1 MEPIDV
7 ISLSDAGQLTRSG
20 TLANSADDVQRLFA
34 ERIPALTSRWKKLR
48 IAFYI
53 HGGLVS
59 EESALANA
67 AEFWT
72 RCIPAEIY
80 PVSII
85 WHTDYWSTVV
95 RSMFSVD
102 AMRSIARNLPM
113 LVHKR
118 SSEVHNSTAMD
129 GMAVHERTPGRK
141 ITDYTDSLIEIVAR
155 FGTGKLT
162 WDLIKENAFLAGDSP
177 EGGAHPIAAALKCLL
192 DKRSVEIH
200 VVGHSAGGVFAAP
213 FLQVLSSL
221 CTATTCSLWAPACTC
236 DVFEHYYVPL
246 LTSDKVGTLNLFTLS
261 PEAELSDNILH
272 LYRKSTL
279 YLISNAYE
287 QSLALSCGSSI
298 GEPLLGMA
306 CFAKEHLRR
315 GTVGG
320 ELLGQ
325 HRIRW
330 SVGPNELPLGSIG
343 ASRARGHL
351 AFPQDDA
358 TLQAT
363 MACILE
369 GQ

>member
-7 ISLSDAGQLTRSG
+7 ISISGAGQLTSSG
-20 TLANSADDVQRLFA
+20 KLANSAHDLQQLFA
-34 ERIPALTSRWKKLR
+34 ERIPALTSNWKRLR

-59 EESALANA
+59 QKSALANA
-67 AEFWT
+67 AEFWN

-80 PVSII
+80 PISII

-95 RSMFSVD
+95 RSMLSMD
-102 AMRSIARNLPM
+102 AMRSIARNLPR
-113 LVHKR
+113 LAHER
-118 SSEVHNSTAMD
+118 SS
-129 GMAVHERTPGRK
+129 AVRASAAVDDDVEPEHPSRK
-141 ITDYTDSLIEIVAR
+141 TFIDYTDSLIEIVAR

-162 WDLIKENAFLAGDSP
+162 WDLIKQNAFLASDSP
-177 EGGAHPIAAALKCLL
+177 DGGAHPITAALQCLL

-221 CTATTCSLWAPACTC
+221 CPVTTCSLWAPACTC
-236 DVFEHYYVPL
+236 GVFEQYYVPL
-246 LTSDKVGTLNLFTLS
+246 LTNDKVGMLNLFTLS

-287 QSLALSCGSSI
+287 QTLALSCGSAI
-298 GEPLLGMA
+298 GEPLFGMA
-306 CFAKEHLRR
+306 CFAEERLRR
-315 GTVGG
+315 GTVNG
-320 ELLGQ
+320 ELLDQ

-330 SVGPNELPLGSIG
+330 AVGPNNLPLGSIG

-363 MACILE
+363 MACILS